1 MHNWNIHCGVH
12 LSVLDNSSRKYESC
26 RMKRFIILGYS
37 ALSALLGYSQQWVLD
52 EIADENKIN
61 TPITFLDLIILGV
74 LILLGFLLYKFS
86 KYLRTLN
93 IEKYKKFLR
102 IGIGCAVITAV
113 IIPISILTYYDVKRD
128 NQYKDAIKTMNVIV
142 RNADSYISL
151 ANQNYFNPSFNEI
164 EPLYKDTP
172 SNEIYGNSY
181 SNLMQKA
188 GIPFTPYD
196 GVYKCYNISNFGN
209 EVIFATKAK
218 KLGFSTDED
227 PVLYHGYIKPYRIRY
242 YSSDNISPYYDL
254 WNTYGNFIQNFIFEN
269 GCQRRDDITNS
280 FFHRSLNEYFEIS
293 HHEGGDEMWQN
304 NKRWYNHEIMQE
316 RSYEYKTINYGK
328 FDIIYCISRPCKI
341 GVCEKMVSGNILGH
355 EIFDEIHLVRR
366 YQALAKWYIIWFV
379 IVASFGITFYLG
391 RPQKETK

>member
-1 MHNWNIHCGVH
+1 
-12 LSVLDNSSRKYESC
+12 
-26 RMKRFIILGYS
+26 MKRFIILGYS

-188 GIPFTPYD
+188 GIPLTP
-196 GVYKCYNISNFGN
+196 
-209 EVIFATKAK
+209 
-218 KLGFSTDED
+218 
-227 PVLYHGYIKPYRIRY
+227 
-242 YSSDNISPYYDL
+242 
-254 WNTYGNFIQNFIFEN
+254 
-269 GCQRRDDITNS
+269 
-280 FFHRSLNEYFEIS
+280 
-293 HHEGGDEMWQN
+293 
-304 NKRWYNHEIMQE
+304 
-316 RSYEYKTINYGK
+316 
-328 FDIIYCISRPCKI
+328 
-341 GVCEKMVSGNILGH
+341 
-355 EIFDEIHLVRR
+355 
-366 YQALAKWYIIWFV
+366 
-379 IVASFGITFYLG
+379 
-391 RPQKETK
+391 